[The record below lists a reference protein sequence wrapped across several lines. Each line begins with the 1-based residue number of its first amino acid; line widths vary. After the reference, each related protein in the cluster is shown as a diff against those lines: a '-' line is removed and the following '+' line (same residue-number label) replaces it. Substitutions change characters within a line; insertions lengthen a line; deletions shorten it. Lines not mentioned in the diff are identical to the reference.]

1 MRYFFLNIG
10 MDLGGIE
17 DVLKIFFFEKK
28 YIYYENINQICLWKF
43 CICFFMLS
51 FLDQFDKIIYFV

>member
-28 YIYYENINQICLWKF
+28 YIYYENIN
-43 CICFFMLS
+43 
-51 FLDQFDKIIYFV
+51 

>member
-17 DVLKIFFFEKK
+17 DVLKIFFLKK
-28 YIYYENINQICLWKF
+28 YIYILWKYKLDMF
-43 CICFFMLS
+43 VEILYMFFYVKFFRL
-51 FLDQFDKIIYFV
+51 VW